1 MIDMAQTEILPAVM
15 AYAANLAASINEI
28 QAACE
33 EADVSY
39 ETDALKETSALLAEA
54 KKAVAALKDAR
65 QKAADQE
72 CPKCSAHSYHDDV
85 MPAMAALRAPV
96 DKLETIVDKDIWPI
110 PTYADMLFEF

>member
-1 MIDMAQTEILPAVM
+1 MYKTEKELKDCHPEGW
-15 AYAANLAASINEI
+15 ASSEEGFKKI

-33 EADVSY
+33 DADVSY
-39 ETDALKETSALLAEA
+39 ETDTLKETSALLAEA

-65 QKAADQE
+65 QKAASQE

-85 MPAMAALRAPV
+85 MPAMTALRAPV